1 MNNLRGGICPGLPL
15 AVLALVVLGGRPSVS
30 LADDGTFQRLAQ
42 AAQRDA
48 QFEECANACQA
59 MVDRRIAQC
68 PGYREIQDPANRY
81 APPPQ
86 CKKAAIEEFESC
98 RARCPAPRFQPQ
110 G

>member
-1 MNNLRGGICPGLPL
+1 MKYLLAGTCLRLSL
-15 AVLALVVLGGRPSVS
+15 VVFAVLPCAS
-30 LADDGTFQRLAQ
+30 LADDATFLRLAQ
-42 AAQRDA
+42 AAQRDV

-68 PGYREIQDPANRY
+68 PGYREIQDPGNRY

-98 RARCPAPRFQPQ
+98 RASCPASRFQPQ